1 MKTTNLL
8 IATVVASALLVA
20 CASAP
25 VAPEGSAAVR
35 SKLTQLQSDP
45 NLATRAPV
53 AVKEADA
60 AVTAAEI
67 TQPDKALAAHR
78 VYMANR
84 KVDTARALAESAFA
98 VDQRTA
104 LTEQREKAR
113 LDARTREADVAKNAA
128 LVARAETAELKL
140 SADAARSD
148 ADAARLAAMN
158 ADQQAMELRRQI
170 EELQAKETERGL
182 VLTLGDV
189 LFTSGRA
196 DLKSGAT
203 GNLNKLISLLNGYP
217 TRTVVI
223 EGYTDS
229 VGTSEYN
236 DGLSQRRADAVKT
249 YLVEQ
254 GVGSIRLTS
263 LGKGESEPVA
273 GNESAE
279 GRQQNRRV
287 EVIISN
293 PPAALK

>member
-1 MKTTNLL
+1 MKTINVL
-8 IATVVASALLVA
+8 IATTVASVLLAA

-25 VAPEGSAAVR
+25 VAPEGSANVR

-53 AVKEADA
+53 ALKEADA
-60 AVTAAEI
+60 AVTTAEI

-78 VYMANR
+78 VYMADR
-84 KVDTARALAESAFA
+84 KVDKARALAESAFA
-98 VDQRTA
+98 EDQRTA
-104 LTEQREKAR
+104 LAEQREKAR
-113 LDARTREADVAKNAA
+113 LDARTREADAAKNDA
-128 LVARAETAELKL
+128 LLARAESAEQKL
-140 SADAARSD
+140 SADSARND
-148 ADAARLAAMN
+148 ADAARLAAS
-158 ADQQAMELRRQI
+158 ASDQQAMDLQRQI
-170 EELQAKETERGL
+170 EELQAKETDRGI

-189 LFTSGRA
+189 LFTSGMA
-196 DLKSGAT
+196 DLKSGTT
-203 GNLNKLISLLNGYP
+203 GNLNKLVTFLNGYP
-217 TRTVVI
+217 NRTVVI

-236 DGLSQRRADAVKT
+236 EGLSQRRADAVKT
-249 YLVEQ
+249 YLIEQ
-254 GVGSIRLTS
+254 GVGAIRLTS
-263 LGKGESEPVA
+263 LGKGESAPVA

>member
-1 MKTTNLL
+1 MKTINVL
-8 IATVVASALLVA
+8 IATAVASVFLAA

-25 VAPEGSAAVR
+25 VAPEGSANVR

-53 AVKEADA
+53 AIKEADA
-60 AVTAAEI
+60 AVGTAEI
-67 TQPDKALAAHR
+67 VQPDKALAAHR
-78 VYMANR
+78 VYMADR
-84 KVDTARALAESAFA
+84 KVDTARALAESAYA
-98 VDQRTA
+98 EDQRTA
-104 LTEQREKAR
+104 LAEQREKAR
-113 LDARTREADVAKNAA
+113 LDARTHEADVAKNAA
-128 LVARAETAELKL
+128 LVARAETAEQKL

-148 ADAARLAAMN
+148 ADAARLAALTSE
-158 ADQQAMELRRQI
+158 QQSMDLQRQI
-170 EELQAKETERGL
+170 DELQAKETDRGL

-189 LFTSGRA
+189 LFTTGMA
-196 DLKSGAT
+196 DLKSGST
-203 GNLNKLISLLNGYP
+203 GNLNKLIAFLNGYP

-236 DGLSQRRADAVKT
+236 DGLSQRRADAVRT
-249 YLVEQ
+249 YLIEQ
-254 GVGSIRLTS
+254 GIGAIRLTS

>member
-1 MKTTNLL
+1 MKTINVL
-8 IATVVASALLVA
+8 IATAVASVFLAA

-25 VAPEGSAAVR
+25 VAPEGSADVR

-53 AVKEADA
+53 ALKEADA
-60 AVTAAEI
+60 AVAAAEI

-78 VYMANR
+78 VYMADR
-84 KVDTARALAESAFA
+84 KVDKARALAESAFA
-98 VDQRTA
+98 EEQRAA

-113 LDARTREADVAKNAA
+113 LDARTREADAAKNDA
-128 LVARAETAELKL
+128 LLARAESAEQKL
-140 SADAARSD
+140 SADSARND
-148 ADAARLAAMN
+148 ADAARLAAMTS
-158 ADQQAMELRRQI
+158 DQQAMDLKRQI
-170 EELQAKETERGL
+170 EELQAKETDRGI

-189 LFTSGRA
+189 LFTSGMA
-196 DLKSGAT
+196 DLKSGTT
-203 GNLNKLISLLNGYP
+203 GNLNKLVTFLNGYP

-249 YLVEQ
+249 YLLEQ
-254 GVGSIRLTS
+254 GIGAIRLTS
-263 LGKGESEPVA
+263 LGKGESDPVA
-273 GNESAE
+273 GNESAD